1 MPATRKR
8 YYLRRRK
15 RSRPTHSQR
24 RARRRRPG
32 HMRAAEANVRS
43 AGIRWA
49 NAQTSSECDP
59 PYRRARQPGACRRTS
74 VPPSHRAGI
83 AHRRRPARLRQDCAA
98 SAPPSSAP
106 GSGCAAAPGPGL
118 PHNCTAICGATL
130 PRSRSLQIVEAFR
143 LSFVPGEAVTC
154 TLGGCSKAV
163 RILRR
168 LAPISADELS
178 QSASEAR
185 RWLQPP
191 RSVDPF
197 GTTRRRGPVQPSA
210 RLLIAEHVR

>member
-1 MPATRKR
+1 MH
-8 YYLRRRK
+8 
-15 RSRPTHSQR
+15 THSSISIKLSALDPRYALLHRERTLGQLLP
-24 RARRRRPG
+24 RALELWRL
-32 HMRAAEANVRS
+32 AAER
-43 AGIRWA
+43 
-49 NAQTSSECDP
+49 
-59 PYRRARQPGACRRTS
+59 
-74 VPPSHRAGI
+74 GI
-83 AHRRRPARLRQDCAA
+83 ALTIDAEEQDRLE
-98 SAPPSSAP
+98 
-106 GSGCAAAPGPGL
+106 L
-118 PHNCTAICGATL
+118 
-130 PRSRSLQIVEAFR
+130 SLQIVEAFR